1 MSATTNI
8 GFAGRD
14 GIFTLENAENITGLY
29 LPLADERGLK
39 SAVTPNLGG
48 DSKIDQNTFLLEPVS
63 IENLHSNRGT
73 RNFWCRMADGAVW
86 SVCGASAAQEAEKFG
101 PKQEK
106 SRVTGGFLWQ
116 ALEREGAQGLY
127 AKTESFVTVRGEQE
141 AMLVTLVNRAA
152 APLTFTPVAA
162 VPLYGRSADNL
173 RDHRHVTSLLNRA
186 ESRKEGVI
194 LTPTYSFD
202 ERGHTP
208 NQRSY
213 FVFGITEDGK
223 SAEAVCA
230 DLDRYTGEGS
240 LIMPEWVAKEL
251 PGDSLGGETAGKET
265 IGALRFPETELRPG
279 EKREYD
285 ILVGTAEDKAAAEQI
300 AAVWLSAHRIQT
312 SSEETKLWWD
322 QVNPIRTHTGDSDF
336 DNILRWIGI
345 QPTLRRIYGCSFLPL
360 SLIHI

>member
-1 MSATTNI
+1 MGS
-8 GFAGRD
+8 GFLDDMGSFRIEHGEKNRLNYFPLA
-14 GIFTLENAENITGLY
+14 AENGVMASIT
-29 LPLADERGLK
+29 PELK
-39 SAVTPNLGG
+39 G
-48 DSKIDQNTFLLEPVS
+48 DLKRDQNSFVLPPASEEDLRS
-63 IENLHSNRGT
+63 GMAG
-73 RNFWCRMADGAVW
+73 RNFWCRFENGELW
-86 SVCGASAAQEAEKFG
+86 SAAGMSAAQIAEEFTPAEEKCIVEAG
-101 PKQEK
+101 L
-106 SRVTGGFLWQ
+106 LWH
-116 ALEREGAQGLY
+116 R
-127 AKTESFVTVRGEQE
+127 TVRENRTRQ
-141 AMLVTLVNRAA
+141 LRAA
-152 APLTFTPVAA
+152 VTSWVPSANGTVEIMQVILENCGEETLRLTPTAA
-162 VPLYGRSADNL
+162 IPLYGRSADNL

-300 AAVWLSAHRIQT
+300 AAVWLSLYRIRI
-312 SSEETKLWWD
+312 SLEETKLWWD

-336 DNILRWIGI
+336 DNILRWI
-345 QPTLRRIYGCSFLPL
+345 
-360 SLIHI
+360 